1 MKCSRTDPTVL
12 CFSAEGETQ
21 QLLRVGGKKKT
32 KHVPQN
38 GGQRMSSWLVML
50 QSHCKYP
57 NGVDRNQ
64 WNRITERRLQSEHT
78 DDTWRCRLC
87 VHVNERDAYLF
98 QILFKII
105 LLFTVFKFLF
115 QGKNLSCL
123 VVVGSAD
130 GWPVTLEDFVFAAV
144 AEMCFICTFKLQ
156 TRPAETQ
163 RKLNRPETKDGR
175 ITCLT
180 SSSVSS
186 FYPSLRVRTETI
198 MAKHKRFCLDEN

>member
-50 QSHCKYP
+50 QSHCKY
-57 NGVDRNQ
+57 RMES
-64 WNRITERRLQSEHT
+64 TETSETGSQSADCSQNT

-87 VHVNERDAYLF
+87 VHVNERDANLF

-130 GWPVTLEDFVFAAV
+130 GWPVTSEDFVAAAV